1 MIRVKDLVKRHGKE
15 EVLRGIT
22 LEVARGEVAVVVGP
36 SGGGK
41 STFLRCIIGLE
52 KIDGGRVEVDGL
64 ALDGEMGER
73 ERGTVLGLI
82 RRKVGMV
89 FQSFNLFP
97 HRSVIGNVMEAPV
110 HVLRLPEEE
119 AAADARRLLD
129 RVGLGQKLD
138 QMPGT
143 LSGGQMQRVAIARAL
158 AMRPEVILF
167 DEPTSALDP
176 RMAAEVQAVM
186 ADLARDGQTM
196 VVVTHAMGFARS
208 AAHRVHLFGG
218 GRVIES
224 GTPEEVFGAPR
235 DPVTKEFL
243 KEVQS

>member
-22 LEVARGEVAVVVGP
+22 LEVAKGEVAVVIGP

-64 ALDGEMGER
+64 VLDAEMGER
-73 ERGTVLGLI
+73 ENRTVLGHI

-97 HRSVIGNVMEAPV
+97 HRSVLGNVMEAPV

-129 RVGLGQKLD
+129 RVGLAAKLD

-208 AAHRVHLFGG
+208 AGHRVHVFGG

-243 KEVQS
+243 SNLQ